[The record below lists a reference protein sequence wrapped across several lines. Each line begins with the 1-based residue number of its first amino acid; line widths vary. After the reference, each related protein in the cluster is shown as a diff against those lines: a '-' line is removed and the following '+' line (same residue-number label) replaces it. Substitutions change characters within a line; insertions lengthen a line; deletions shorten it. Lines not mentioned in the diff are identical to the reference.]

1 MRKASTLVAL
11 LGLTSVGI
19 AATTAHA
26 QEPLPVAGMA
36 VPSPAAAPRRNT
48 ELVVSFLPMGLGSFT
63 GVPGGMN
70 VTADA
75 SFAYGLGVSA
85 RWVVLPG
92 LSVGIT
98 PQAIFNVEPKDQNEL
113 PWPVSREFDFFARV
127 AYTVPVVDTIRLY
140 AELMPGY
147 SLIWPSNGDSPKGF
161 VIEAGGGCAM
171 DLTDRVFVDLGAG
184 YQWGFQSLL
193 LKGQPDPMMM
203 NKKGPDVTVDARTK
217 YLRVALGV
225 GRRF

>member
-19 AATTAHA
+19 AATAQA
-26 QEPLPVAGMA
+26 QEPIPMTGMA
-36 VPSPAAAPRRNT
+36 VPPAPPPPKKKT
-48 ELVVSFLPMGLGSFT
+48 ELVLSFLPMGLGSFT

-75 SFAYGLGVSA
+75 SFAYGLGVSV
-85 RWVVLPG
+85 RYTLVPG
-92 LSVGIT
+92 LSVGFS

-127 AYTVPVVDTIRLY
+127 AYTVPVAETIRLY
-140 AELMPGY
+140 AEFMPGY
-147 SLIWPSNGDSPKGF
+147 SLIWPSSGDSPKGF
-161 VIEAGGGCAM
+161 VIEAGVGCAM
-171 DLTDRVFVDLGAG
+171 DLTDKVFVDLGAG

-225 GRRF
+225 GWRF

>member
-11 LGLTSVGI
+11 FGLTSAGI
-19 AATTAHA
+19 AATAHA
-26 QEPLPVAGMA
+26 QEPIPVTGMA
-36 VPSPAAAPRRNT
+36 APAPSPPRNT
-48 ELVVSFLPMGLGSFT
+48 ELVLSFLPMGLGSFT

-75 SFAYGLGVSA
+75 SFAYGLSVSW
-85 RWVVLPG
+85 RYLIVPG
-92 LSVGIT
+92 LSIGIT

-127 AYTVPVVDTIRLY
+127 AYTVPVADTIRLY
-140 AELMPGY
+140 AEVMPGY
-147 SLIWPSNGDSPKGF
+147 SLIWPSSGDSPKGF
-161 VIEAGGGCAM
+161 VIEAGAGCAM

>member
-1 MRKASTLVAL
+1 MRKASTLVAVFA
-11 LGLTSVGI
+11 LTSVGI
-19 AATTAHA
+19 AATARA
-26 QEPLPVAGMA
+26 QEPIPVTGMA
-36 VPSPAAAPRRNT
+36 APAPAPPRNT

-75 SFAYGLGVSA
+75 SFAYGLSVSV
-85 RWVVLPG
+85 RYMPVPG
-92 LSVGIT
+92 LSIGFT
-98 PQAIFNVEPKDQNEL
+98 PQAIFNVQPKDQSEL

-127 AYTVPVVDTIRLY
+127 AYTVPVVDTLRLY
-140 AELMPGY
+140 AEVMPGY
-147 SLIWPSNGDSPKGF
+147 SIIWPSDGDAPKGF
-161 VIEAGGGCAM
+161 VLEVGGGCAM

-225 GRRF
+225 GWRF